1 MLADIIAVY
10 SIKIGVIS
18 TIVLFFL
25 IIAALLLDRAK
36 VHYSKA
42 LVFITIVLSIVMPT
56 LFFIGSTIY
65 MNTISSSRGPV
76 HWHADIEIWA
86 CGEEIN
92 LRDPKGL
99 SNKIGT
105 ATLHE
110 HNDKRIHLEGVVVT
124 PLDASLGNFF
134 NVIGGTINHRV
145 LAVPTNNGVK
155 SFIAGK
161 ACPDGSEAQI
171 QVFAYTTKEGKFTQR
186 KVENPASHIMSP
198 DSQVPDGDCLIIEYG
213 PLTETTNR
221 MCRSYEVSESLGKIK
236 AGGNYG
242 N

>member
-1 MLADIIAVY
+1 MLADIIAAY
-10 SIKIGVIS
+10 SIKVGIIS
-18 TIVLFFL
+18 TIALFFL
-25 IIAALLLDRAK
+25 IVAALLLDRAK
-36 VHYSKA
+36 VHYSKTIM
-42 LVFITIVLSIVMPT
+42 FIAIVLSIIIPT

-65 MNTISSSRGPV
+65 INTISSSRGPV

-86 CGEEIN
+86 CDQELN

-110 HNDKRIHLEGVVVT
+110 HNDKRIHLEGVVVA
-124 PLDASLGNFF
+124 PHDASLGNFF
-134 NVIGGTINHRV
+134 KVIGGTINNRV
-145 LAVPTNNGVK
+145 LAVPTDNGVK

-171 QVFAYTTKEGKFTQR
+171 QVFAYTTKDGIFTQR
-186 KVENPASHIMSP
+186 KIENPASHIMSAN
-198 DSQVPDGDCLIIEYG
+198 SQVPDGDCLIIEYG
-213 PLTETTNR
+213 PQTETTNR
-221 MCRSYEVSESLGKIK
+221 MCRSYKVSESLGKIK
-236 AGGNYG
+236 AGGIYG